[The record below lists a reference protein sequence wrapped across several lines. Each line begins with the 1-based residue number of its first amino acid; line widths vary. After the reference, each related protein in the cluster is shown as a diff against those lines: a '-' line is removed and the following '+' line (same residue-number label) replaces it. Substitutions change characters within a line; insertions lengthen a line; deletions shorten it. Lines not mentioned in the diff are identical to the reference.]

1 MICGTTLAQQH
12 RARSRRFGWCCGVS
26 GAVQAA
32 ELDNG
37 DPIYLTGIFR
47 GRSCDILNA
56 SGSPTASTERYGN
69 AIAQDRAC
77 DGQPERELA

>member
-1 MICGTTLAQQH
+1 LVLGTK
-12 RARSRRFGWCCGVS
+12 R
-26 GAVQAA
+26 AVQAA

-47 GRSCDILNA
+47 GRSCDA
-56 SGSPTASTERYGN
+56 SGWPTASTERYGN

-77 DGQPERELA
+77 DGQPERELS